1 MASNYA
7 GFGGRLVCFWKPV
20 SNQVSSTLAQPAA
33 RALRRMN
40 AGGCGRPCQPRRD
53 VASQRHT
60 PGARQDV
67 RLRREAPSLRPR
79 VLVLTPAGRGLGCAR
94 VKVRTCA
101 LSGTGGGWPAK
112 PPPCLS
118 GDTAVAHMLQHSDAW
133 GHEGEVFP
141 SSSKWAL
148 RRKGLPAALERGK
161 HTHGAP
167 WRCLA
172 TVGVAGSVA
181 NPLPTPRADTIRMP
195 MGICRC
201 PDTHPSV
208 DI

>member
-20 SNQVSSTLAQPAA
+20 SNHVSSTLAQPAA

-60 PGARQDV
+60 PGARQDL

-101 LSGTGGGWPAK
+101 LSGTGGGGPAE

-141 SSSKWAL
+141 SSSKVGA
-148 RRKGLPAALERGK
+148 KKERSPCSTGAWE
-161 HTHGAP
+161 THA
-167 WRCLA
+167 WR
-172 TVGVAGSVA
+172 SVA
-181 NPLPTPRADTIRMP
+181 VLGDSGGRGQR
-195 MGICRC
+195 G
-201 PDTHPSV
+201 
-208 DI
+208 

>member
-20 SNQVSSTLAQPAA
+20 SNHVSSTLAQPAA

-40 AGGCGRPCQPRRD
+40 AGSCGRPCQPRRD

-60 PGARQDV
+60 PGARQDL

-101 LSGTGGGWPAK
+101 LSGTACSSTRTP
-112 PPPCLS
+112 
-118 GDTAVAHMLQHSDAW
+118 GDMRARFFHRARR
-133 GHEGEVFP
+133 
-141 SSSKWAL
+141 WAL